1 MSEIKI
7 TLPDNS
13 VRSYD
18 SGLTSIDIANTI
30 GPRLAK
36 DTVAATING
45 ELKDAFLP
53 IEHNASL
60 EIHTSSSRTGHQVLL
75 HSAAHLMAQAVKR
88 FWPECKMTIGPA
100 INNRF
105 YYDFDIDGTFSESDL
120 NKIENEMHKIV
131 KENHEVSRQDLSRKE
146 ALKLFNEMGESY
158 KIEIIE
164 ELDPKEQLSSYTQG
178 EFVDLCR
185 GPHVPTTGH
194 IKYFKLLS
202 TSGAYWR
209 GDENN
214 KMLQRIYGTAF
225 SNKKDLKKYLLFLE
239 ESKKRDHRK
248 LGKELSIFTF
258 DNEVGPGL
266 PLWLPNGGII
276 INELESLAKETE
288 DKHGYFQVRSPHI
301 TKGELYKK
309 SGHLDLYKESM
320 FPAMDIDGMEY
331 FLKPMNCPH
340 HHKIYDANPK
350 SYREL
355 PFRIAEYGTCYRY
368 EKSGQLFGLMRV
380 RSMQMNDAHIY
391 CSKEDF
397 KKEFLDVC
405 NMYIEYFNIFGI
417 DKYQMRL
424 SLHDKKNLG
433 KKYINEPKLW
443 IETEDA
449 VREALIEGNINFIE
463 IPGEA
468 AFYGPKVDVQVWSAI
483 GKEFTLA
490 TNQVD
495 FAIPKKFGLT
505 YKDEK
510 GVDQTPL
517 CIHRAPLSTHERFIG
532 FLIEHFGG
540 DFPLWLSPVQIVI
553 LPISDKVFNYAFE
566 LKEKFADKGFR
577 VKLDDRPDKIGAKIR
592 QSEMDRIPLMVVVGE
607 KEAQEKTLSLRRRF
621 ISKQKTFKVEDFI
634 KDILLEIKK
643 RSMPHRES

>member
-1 MSEIKI
+1 
-7 TLPDNS
+7 
-13 VRSYD
+13 
-18 SGLTSIDIANTI
+18 
-30 GPRLAK
+30 
-36 DTVAATING
+36 
-45 ELKDAFLP
+45 
-53 IEHNASL
+53 
-60 EIHTSSSRTGHQVLL
+60 
-75 HSAAHLMAQAVKR
+75 
-88 FWPECKMTIGPA
+88 
-100 INNRF
+100 
-105 YYDFDIDGTFSESDL
+105 
-120 NKIENEMHKIV
+120 
-131 KENHEVSRQDLSRKE
+131 
-146 ALKLFNEMGESY
+146 
-158 KIEIIE
+158 
-164 ELDPKEQLSSYTQG
+164 
-178 EFVDLCR
+178 
-185 GPHVPTTGH
+185 
-194 IKYFKLLS
+194 
-202 TSGAYWR
+202 
-209 GDENN
+209 
-214 KMLQRIYGTAF
+214 
-225 SNKKDLKKYLLFLE
+225 
-239 ESKKRDHRK
+239 
-248 LGKELSIFTF
+248 
-258 DNEVGPGL
+258 
-266 PLWLPNGGII
+266 
-276 INELESLAKETE
+276 
-288 DKHGYFQVRSPHI
+288 
-301 TKGELYKK
+301 
-309 SGHLDLYKESM
+309 
-320 FPAMDIDGMEY
+320 
-331 FLKPMNCPH
+331 
-340 HHKIYDANPK
+340 
-350 SYREL
+350 
-355 PFRIAEYGTCYRY
+355 
-368 EKSGQLFGLMRV
+368 
-380 RSMQMNDAHIY
+380 
-391 CSKEDF
+391 
-397 KKEFLDVC
+397 
-405 NMYIEYFNIFGI
+405 
-417 DKYQMRL
+417 
-424 SLHDKKNLG
+424 LHDKKNLG